1 MVKGVSRRVIVV
13 DSPDPRIF
21 EQAIFILPT
30 DGGGVSS
37 RQLVDEAVRIARQL
51 RPGTDRAFAAG
62 GVRLHGCGRYGAR
75 VPAAWCGCWLRC
87 CDRLR
92 SRGLR
97 MLYQLTFQRFPL
109 FLPFHRGGCK
119 QSPPQ
124 GSCFFSSLG
133 ADARRPPSF
142 FTRRYRMPCS
152 KKRDALHGAS
162 LFL

>member
-37 RQLVDEAVRIARQL
+37 RQLVDEAVRIARSYARGQT
-51 RPGTDRAFAAG
+51 GAAG
-62 GVRLHGCGRYGAR
+62 GVRPRGCGRYGAR

-87 CDRLR
+87 CDRPR
-92 SRGLR
+92 SCGARA
-97 MLYQLTFQRFPL
+97 LYQLTSSGFRCFC
-109 FLPFHRGGCK
+109 PFYRGGCE